1 VSQEKGTIK
10 NENRIIS
17 KRCQSNLKDGKVFTG
32 LFYEIFWEEKE
43 IMIGNTIIEMKDIAK
58 MEEI

>member
-1 VSQEKGTIK
+1 MKTELFQKDIK
-10 NENRIIS
+10 VI
-17 KRCQSNLKDGKVFTG
+17 LKDGKVFTG